1 MLNKKMIFI
10 SVIILGVITNL
21 SYWHFKIKNYKING
35 IISEL
40 SYTEKRFPTVKIN
53 ENTYT
58 FGFGTNPSG
67 DNIGILKIGDSLVKK
82 SGSNW
87 VSHYRDGRKIGS
99 YEW

>member
-10 SVIILGVITNL
+10 SVLILGVITNL
-21 SYWHFKIKNYKING
+21 TYWHYKIKNYKING
-35 IISEL
+35 IITEL

-53 ENTYT
+53 ENNYT
-58 FGFGTNPSG
+58 FASNPSG
-67 DNIGILKIGDSLVKK
+67 DNNGILKIGDSLVKE

-87 VSHYRDGRKIGS
+87 VSHYRDGEYIGM